1 MESLDIDVKQVN
13 TFPLVKHYMDQL
25 GIHQLFKDSI
35 PSFVQAKTH
44 PADGLCVLIVNLISA
59 DNPLYK
65 VDEWVSDHL
74 DGLHSEPEKG
84 AKFNDDFLGGC
95 LEKLF
100 KADRNSMLAKLSA
113 QAIEIHDLKTDV
125 LHNDTTSVTVHGE
138 YGEGSSNA
146 VQLKHGHNKDG
157 KPDCKQL
164 VFGLT
169 VTEDGDVPIQSKIY
183 DGNQTDDRTHIDVWK
198 ELRKNLGK
206 SDFIYVADCKLCS
219 IENMTTIASYGGFFI
234 TIIPSTRSEVKNFKE
249 RLLSENIPWE
259 NAFQKE
265 NSRKKGIFD
274 VYKTYEGESSAEG
287 YRIIWIHS
295 SSKQEADDSR
305 RNAKIVKAEN
315 LLQTINQKINTYY
328 LKTEEQIRAAIADA
342 VKGAESFF
350 SIKIL
355 EKHNSHLVKKGKGRP
370 SDNSEYIEKEEITY
384 TLSWK
389 RNIKEI
395 EIISRQDGVFPL
407 ITNTKLKASEVLA
420 HYKNQPYLEKRF
432 STLKS
437 VLEVAPIYL
446 KKEERI
452 EAIMFLYFIALMIVS
467 LIERKIRL
475 NMKKEKIDTLPI
487 LPEKRKTA
495 TPTWAAIAYFFRK
508 IQITVVKIKGRIIQA
523 TLKGL
528 NKVHETVLS
537 LLEVPKVA
545 YYSNTG
551 VDWFAFFEK

>member
-25 GIHQLFKDSI
+25 GVHQLFKDSI
-35 PSFVQAKTH
+35 PSSVQAQTH
-44 PADGLCVLIVNLISA
+44 PADGLSVLIVNLISA
-59 DNPLYK
+59 ANPLYK
-65 VDEWVSDHL
+65 VEQWVSEHI

-84 AKFNDDFLGGC
+84 LKFNDDFLGGC
-95 LEKLF
+95 LDKLF
-100 KADRNSMLAKLSA
+100 KADRNSLLARLSA
-113 QAIEIHDLKTDV
+113 KAIEIHDLKTDA
-125 LHNDTTSVTVHGE
+125 LHNDTTSVTVYGE
-138 YGEGSSNA
+138 YEGGNSNA
-146 VQLKHGHNKDG
+146 VQLKHGYNKDG

-169 VTEDGDVPIQSKIY
+169 VIEDGHVPIQGKIY

-234 TIIPSTRSEVKNFKE
+234 TIIPSTRSEVKIFKE
-249 RLLSENIPWE
+249 KLLIEDIAWKK
-259 NAFQKE
+259 AFQKE
-265 NSRKKGIFD
+265 SSRKKGIFD
-274 VYKTYEGESSAEG
+274 VYKTYEGETSAEG
-287 YRIIWIHS
+287 YRIIWVHS
-295 SSKQEADDSR
+295 SSKQEADASR
-305 RNAKIVKAEN
+305 RNAKIVNTEDALK
-315 LLQTINQKINTYY
+315 TINQKINTYY
-328 LKTEEQIRAAIADA
+328 LKTDEQIRAAIADA
-342 VKGAESFF
+342 IKGVEAFF
-350 SIKIL
+350 SIKIT
-355 EKHNSHLVKKGKGRP
+355 EKHNTRLVKKGKGRP

-395 EIISRQDGVFPL
+395 ETDSRQDGVFPL
-407 ITNTKLKASEVLA
+407 ITNTKLKASEVLS

-446 KKEERI
+446 KKEDRI
-452 EAIMFLYFIALMIVS
+452 EAIMFLYIIALMIIS
-467 LIERKIRL
+467 LIERKIRH
-475 NMKKEKIDTLPI
+475 NMKKEKIDTVPI

-495 TPTWAAIAYFFRK
+495 TPTWAAIAYFFRN
-508 IQITVVKIKGRIIQA
+508 IQIAVVKNKGIIQA

-528 NKVHETVLS
+528 NKVHEIVLS
-537 LLEVPKVA
+537 LLEVPKAA
-545 YYSNTG
+545 YYSDTG
-551 VDWFAFFEK
+551 VDWFAFYAK